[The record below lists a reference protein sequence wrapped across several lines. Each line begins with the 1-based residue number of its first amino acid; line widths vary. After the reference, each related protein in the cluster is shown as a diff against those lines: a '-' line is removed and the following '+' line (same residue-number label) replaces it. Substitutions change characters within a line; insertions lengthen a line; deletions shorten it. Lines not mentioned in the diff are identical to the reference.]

1 MRRLFTL
8 IPITMLGMAAV
19 RASTLPPDVRGPLYD
34 PATET
39 TLRGNVEQI
48 ELVEQGSMT
57 GVHLMVDAGRG
68 LTEIA
73 LGPLAFLKSKGF
85 VFAKGDDVEVTG
97 SLANWNSKNFVIAR
111 EIKHKGK
118 TLALR
123 DKSGTPTWPER
134 RMRARP
140 VY

>member
-19 RASTLPPDVRGPLYD
+19 GASTLPPNVRGPLYD

-57 GVHLMVDAGRG
+57 GVHLMVDADRG

-73 LGPLAFLKSKGF
+73 LGPPAFLKSKGF

-97 SLANWNSKNFVIAR
+97 SLVGWNNKDFVIAR
-111 EIKHKGK
+111 EIKYKRK
-118 TLALR
+118 TLTLR
-123 DKSGTPTWPER
+123 EKNGTPMWAEQ
-134 RMRARP
+134 RMKARP